1 MKIRHLIAGAMVAAA
16 LPLGASAAMVT
27 IDGDKF
33 DISFD
38 DSLLGLFGTPTIIG
52 DLVVWNPSGSPA
64 FSAQTTAADSTA
76 FTNSTFTLTVTADP
90 GWWIS
95 GAAVGQD
102 GTYFSFGTDSQVG
115 VTGTLSIT
123 AADPMGGLDTWSG
136 NIAPTSP
143 FVNGSFPPVMVDWD
157 AASPILD
164 TDNVAQAQVSIQSV
178 LFAYA
183 GPLAGPKGAFIE
195 TTQVVLGMNMVPVP
209 EPATWASMA
218 TGGILLGFALRRRN
232 RKS

>member
-1 MKIRHLIAGAMVAAA
+1 MKIRHLIAGAMMAAA
-16 LPLGASAAMVT
+16 LPLSASAAMVT

-38 DSLLGLFGTPTIIG
+38 DSLLGLFGTPAIIG
-52 DLVVWNPSGSPA
+52 DLVVWSPSGSPA
-64 FSAQTTAADSTA
+64 FSAQTTTADTTA
-76 FTNSTFTLTVTADP
+76 FINSTFTLKVTADP

-95 GAAVGQD
+95 GAAVEQD
-102 GTYFSFGTDSQVG
+102 GTYFSFGTPSEVG
-115 VTGTLSIT
+115 VTGKLTVT
-123 AADPMGGLDTWSG
+123 AADPMGGLDSWDG
-136 NIAPTSP
+136 NIAATAP
-143 FVNGSFPPVMVDWD
+143 FVNGSFPPVFLNWD

-164 TDNVAQAQVSIQSV
+164 TDDVAQAQVSIQSV

-183 GPLAGPKGAFIE
+183 GTGGGPKGAFIE
-195 TTQVVLGMNMVPVP
+195 TNEIVLGMNMVPVP

-218 TGGILLGFALRRRN
+218 TGGILLALGLRRRN

>member
-1 MKIRHLIAGAMVAAA
+1 MKIRHLIAGAMMAAA
-16 LPLGASAAMVT
+16 LPLGASAATVT

-38 DSLLGLFGTPTIIG
+38 DSLLGLFGTPSIIG

-64 FSAQTTAADSTA
+64 FSAQATAADTTA

-90 GWWIS
+90 GWWIT
-95 GAAVGQD
+95 GAAAGQD
-102 GTYFSFGTDSQVG
+102 GTYFSFGTSSQVG
-115 VTGTLSIT
+115 VTGALTIT
-123 AADPMGGLDTWSG
+123 AADPMGGLGTWTG
-136 NIAPTSP
+136 NIAATAP
-143 FVNGSFPPVMVDWD
+143 FVNGGFPPAFTDWD
-157 AASPILD
+157 AASPVLD
-164 TDNVAQAQVSIQSV
+164 TDDVGQAQVSIQSV

-183 GPLAGPKGAFIE
+183 GPVAGPKGAFIE

-218 TGGILLGFALRRRN
+218 TGGILLGLALRRRN

>member
-1 MKIRHLIAGAMVAAA
+1 MKIRHLVAGAMMAAA
-16 LPLGASAAMVT
+16 LPLSASAAMAT

-38 DSLLGLFGTPTIIG
+38 DSLLGLFGTPSIVG

-64 FSAQTTAADSTA
+64 FSAQTTTADTTA
-76 FTNSTFTLTVTADP
+76 FINSTFTLKVTADP

-95 GAAVGQD
+95 GAAVEQE
-102 GTYFSFGTDSQVG
+102 GTYFSFGASSEVG
-115 VTGTLSIT
+115 LTGTLTVT
-123 AADPMGGLDTWSG
+123 AGDPMGGLDTWDG
-136 NIAPTSP
+136 NIAATAP
-143 FVNGSFPPVMVDWD
+143 FVNGSFPPAMSDWD

-164 TDNVAQAQVSIQSV
+164 TDDVAEAQVTVQSL

-183 GPLAGPKGAFIE
+183 GPAAGPKGAFIE
-195 TTQVVLGMNMVPVP
+195 TTEIVLGMNMVPVP

-218 TGGILLGFALRRRN
+218 TGGILLALGLRRRN